1 MMPSTDLFRRVV
13 ASSAVP
19 LVLSVI
25 CSAQGFNGFHE
36 PRSMLD
42 AERAFNVHAQP
53 GPQPPCGVEPI
64 PPYPPQGG
72 PAAIKLWSR
81 EDLGSD
87 WTPPACIG
95 WTQPGF
101 TTLVTIAARFRYID
115 GAESLLRHIA
125 AISEMTGLRYWS
137 TTHKQWRTFIVD
149 AYALTDSQ
157 SGRLRENFT
166 SNELTAG
173 KDFYFQQIDNL
184 SGKAVYRMTIIDA
197 SARRIVLAVEN
208 VSTMRYHFIPILHP
222 GELQSVYFLDY
233 ESNNI
238 WRFYSIMRTG
248 RDANGLI
255 AGNQSSSINRAVA
268 FYRYIVGI
276 PDTQEPPGAR

>member
-1 MMPSTDLFRRVV
+1 MPTDLFRHVV
-13 ASSAVP
+13 ATSAVP
-19 LVLSVI
+19 FVLSVI
-25 CSAQGFNGFHE
+25 CSAQGFNQSRE
-36 PRSMLD
+36 PRSEFD
-42 AERAFNVHAQP
+42 AGRAFNVRAQP

-64 PPYPPQGG
+64 PPYPPQDG
-72 PAAIKLWSR
+72 PTAIKLWDR
-81 EDLGSD
+81 ADLGSD
-87 WTPPACIG
+87 WTPPACTG
-95 WTQPGF
+95 WKQPGF
-101 TTLVTIAARFRYID
+101 TTLVSIAARFRYIY
-115 GAESLLRHIA
+115 GAESLLRHIG

-149 AYALTDSQ
+149 AYAVTDSQ

-166 SNELTAG
+166 PTELTVG
-173 KDFYFQQIDNL
+173 KDYYFQQIDNL
-184 SGKAVYRMTIIDA
+184 SGKAVYRLSIIDA
-197 SARRIVLAVEN
+197 SARRIVLTVEN

-248 RDANGLI
+248 RDANRLI

-268 FYRYIVGI
+268 FYRFIVGI